1 MVVARHIAVAEEGC
15 NPVFGGAHI
24 GLSRAVIL
32 TLWERRI
39 RARIIW
45 APKCNTINSRVAW
58 RGTPVVEVPESDP
71 FAEPQRI
78 LIDPLVVCACKMR
91 FYAHKTYFLENTHNG
106 GIGWGFHGA
115 YIGRIKLVE

>member
-45 APKCNTINSRVAW
+45 GKNCNTINSRATL
-58 RGTPVVEVPESDP
+58 RGTPIVEVAKLDP
-71 FAEPQRI
+71 IAEPERI
-78 LIDPLVVCACKMR
+78 QVDSLMVRA
-91 FYAHKTYFLENTHNG
+91 
-106 GIGWGFHGA
+106 
-115 YIGRIKLVE
+115 